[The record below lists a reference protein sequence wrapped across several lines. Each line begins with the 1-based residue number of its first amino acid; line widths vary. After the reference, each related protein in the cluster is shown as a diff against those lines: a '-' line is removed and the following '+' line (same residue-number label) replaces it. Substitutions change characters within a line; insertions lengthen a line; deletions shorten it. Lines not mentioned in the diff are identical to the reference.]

1 VRSYGQYCSLA
12 KALDAVGDRWS
23 LLIVRELWLQGP
35 CRYTDL
41 RNGLPGIATN
51 LLGERLRHLEEVGVV
66 RRQAAAPPVP
76 ATLFTLTDSGRELEP
91 VLLALGRWGTR
102 FMVED
107 PAEASFRAHWLS
119 FPVSE
124 FLRDSAPDGPPVT
137 IVVRTGGESASI
149 RIAGGVVT
157 TASGADEDAD
167 LTIDGPPHPVVGLLT
182 GFLAPAEA
190 SPLGVVMSGDQ
201 SVLDRVRP
209 VHGGLHSAPAA
220 S

>member
-1 VRSYGQYCSLA
+1 MRSYGQYCSLA

-23 LLIVRELWLQGP
+23 LLIVRELWLRGP
-35 CRYTDL
+35 SRYTDL

-76 ATLFTLTDSGRELEP
+76 ATLFDLTESGRDLEP
-91 VLLALGRWGTR
+91 VLMALGRWGTR
-102 FMVED
+102 FMIED
-107 PAEASFRAHWLS
+107 PADAAFRAHWLS

-124 FLRDSAPDGPPVT
+124 FLRDSAPEDPPVT
-137 IVVRTGGESASI
+137 IAVNTGGESAVI
-149 RIAGGVVT
+149 RVASGSVT
-157 TASGADEDAD
+157 TEMGTDDDAA

-182 GFLAPAEA
+182 GYLAPVEA
-190 SPLGVVMSGDQ
+190 REMGVVLGGDE

-209 VHGGLHSAPAA
+209 VRGTTHTAQTA
-220 S
+220 